1 MNQQSQ
7 ETVAKY
13 ATYGGA
19 ATASL
24 FGGFSVNE
32 WAAIFGVIIAL
43 AGLVL
48 QTYFKWR
55 EDERRAK
62 YWRHRNEDDDV
73 FLKDNSE

>member
-1 MNQQSQ
+1 MNQEAQ

-19 ATASL
+19 ATASV

-32 WAAIFGVIIAL
+32 WAAIFGVLIAL
-43 AGLVL
+43 VGLIL

-62 YWRHRNEDDDV
+62 YWSLRKEDDNV
-73 FLKDNSE
+73 FLRDND